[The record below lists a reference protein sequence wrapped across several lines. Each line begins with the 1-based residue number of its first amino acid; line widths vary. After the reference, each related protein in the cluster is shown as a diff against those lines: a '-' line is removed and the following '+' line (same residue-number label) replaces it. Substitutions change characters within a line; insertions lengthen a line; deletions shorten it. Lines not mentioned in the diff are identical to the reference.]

1 MQKFDIRRYL
11 IQKRRTLREKEIYQK
26 SEAIKDKFLVSE
38 LYRSADTLALYS
50 SFGGEVRTDAI
61 IESALNDKKGVLVP
75 KVDLDNNS
83 MAFVSVSPEDDLSKV
98 SDIFSDFHRESK
110 IAVLAVDIDLIVVP
124 GVAFDMSG
132 NRLGMGKGF
141 YDRAL
146 KDVGKGKIAALAYE
160 FQLIGKVPVYGHDVG
175 VGWII
180 TEERI
185 LDVIN
190 NNG

>member
-1 MQKFDIRRYL
+1 
-11 IQKRRTLREKEIYQK
+11 
-26 SEAIKDKFLVSE
+26 
-38 LYRSADTLALYS
+38 
-50 SFGGEVRTDAI
+50 
-61 IESALNDKKGVLVP
+61 
-75 KVDLDNNS
+75 
-83 MAFVSVSPEDDLSKV
+83 MAFDNKV
-98 SDIFSDFHRESK
+98 SYFLNKYLVRIKSIYAPDEMWLWGSRVYGTPNEYS
-110 IAVLAVDIDLIVVP
+110 DIDLIVVP